1 MSNLTPDANRYQAGV
16 AQRNAY
22 SLVSSHA
29 VLKNTYMLLAMTL
42 LFSAIMAYV
51 SVIMNVSLVNPW
63 IFLAGAIGLQIL
75 IHFTA
80 ESSFGILATFLFT
93 GFMGF
98 TAGPFLNLVM
108 STLNNGAQLI
118 IISAGGTAM
127 VFFALSGYIL
137 TTRRDMSFLASALV
151 AGSIVAM
158 VAMVVSLVF
167 NIPGLQLA
175 LCVLFI
181 LLSSA
186 LILYQTSAIIHG
198 GETNYVLATVS
209 LYLSIYNLFMTI
221 LQLLVAFYGDR

>member
-1 MSNLTPDANRYQAGV
+1 MSNPNNINRYEETIVRSQSFISS
-16 AQRNAY
+16 NAI
-22 SLVSSHA
+22 
-29 VLKNTYMLLAMTL
+29 LKNTYMLLAMTL
-42 LFSAIMAYV
+42 MFSAVMAYV
-51 SVIMNVSLVNPW
+51 AILMNVGMINPW
-63 IFLAGAIGLQIL
+63 LFLAGAIGLQIL

-80 ESSFGILATFLFT
+80 ESAFGIIATFLFT

-98 TAGPFLNLVM
+98 TAGPFLNLLM
-108 STLNNGAQLI
+108 STLSNGSELI
-118 IISAGGTAM
+118 IISAGGTAL

-137 TTRRDMSFLASALV
+137 TTRKNMNFMATALV

-158 VAMVVSLVF
+158 VAMLVSLLF

-175 LCVLFI
+175 LCILFI
-181 LLSSA
+181 LLSSGM
-186 LILYQTSAIIHG
+186 ILYQTSAIIHG